1 MAKKNAPSKEH
12 LDFLK
17 EVLSTNGI
25 DMQIEI
31 SLCLSD
37 IPKDKMS
44 KAKNGKIYVDIVSA
58 MRKEPD
64 QWNRDVK
71 VYIKPSE
78 ADRKNQA
85 PKVYVGGGRLIT
97 FAKESGATPT
107 DEDISNLMPF
117 DVPNEKDDF

>member
-25 DMQIEI
+25 DLQIEI

-37 IPKDKMS
+37 IPKNRMS
-44 KAKNGKIYVDIVSA
+44 KARNGKIYVDIVSA

-71 VYIKPSE
+71 VYIKPT
-78 ADRKNQA
+78 ADDRNNNS
-85 PKVYVGGGRLIT
+85 PKIYVGGGRLIT
-97 FAKESGATPT
+97 FAKESGTEPS
-107 DEDISNLMPF
+107 DEDLSSLMPF
-117 DVPNEKDDF
+117 PDADEKNDF